1 MENFEAQKKEFLSLL
16 RGRRSVYRLGK
27 ADISDGD
34 LENYIE
40 SIFSSVPSAFNARA
54 QRILLLLGNQNL
66 LFWKD
71 LVPDVLRGRH
81 EANPEDEAMLEKRR
95 GLCKSFCKGNGTVLF
110 FTDSSVAD
118 TLKEDTI
125 EYSSSIDRFMAQ
137 GDAMAEFAMWL
148 GLSKIG
154 LGASLQHFLGLGEAV
169 KTAYNLD
176 PSWKLDAQMPFGS
189 IEKAPEPKDT
199 SQAPEHFKVIK

>member
-1 MENFEAQKKEFLSLL
+1 MENFDAQKDFLSTL
-16 RGRRSVYRLGK
+16 RARRSVYRLGR

-34 LENYIE
+34 LEEYLR

-54 QRILLLLGNQNL
+54 QRVLLLLGNQNL
-66 LFWKD
+66 MFWKE
-71 LVPDVLRGRH
+71 LVPDILRGRH
-81 EANPEDEAMLEKRR
+81 EANPEDEALLAKRE
-95 GLCKSFCKGNGTVLF
+95 GLCRSFCEGNGTILF

-118 TLKEDTI
+118 TLRENTI
-125 EYSSSIDRFMAQ
+125 EYASSIDRFMAQ
-137 GDAMAEFAMWL
+137 GDAMVEFAMWL

-169 KTAYNLD
+169 STAYDLD
-176 PSWKLDAQMPFGS
+176 SSWKLDAQMPFGS

-199 SQAPEHFKVIK
+199 AQAPEHFKVIK